1 MSKTI
6 LLDSLREMI
15 VPIKRLLDLKADRA
29 VVDKKAENVDYN
41 ENNPKSKGYIAN
53 RPCYVDE
60 KNKVVPIDKKF
71 LPDASTYLDEEILR
85 PDYGIDNPNK
95 LGFIKNRP
103 CYYKQIGSYVN
114 SERIEL
120 SPTSETY
127 IDWPIQFEENAEYL
141 VKAYMRFDGNGEYGE
156 LSFEEYVTSYESR
169 VIWLQHIFIVPSSD
183 TRKRSAGITGI
194 YSTDSTYFY
203 KGILNL
209 SSGYEYGRYIEPGNL
224 KVEIC
229 ALKKLEEPVIPDEI
243 ARVAY
248 VEEKVASIPQPDPYT
263 LPTATADTLGGVKI
277 GEGLQMTG
285 DVLGVVPEGEWELI
299 ETFTLNEDATV
310 IERTAYPDGT
320 PYDLSAVKIKAQFFY
335 PIVAQIGTAMDF
347 VCDKKL
353 LGSLVVN
360 VVAHDTGTPLHKSTA
375 LYQAKPVGG
384 FYEFICSSGAQGS
397 PMEPVYAS
405 NGDFQF
411 VSTKQKIDCIKYRAW
426 DNIFPAGSYIE
437 IWGVRAN
444 A

>member
-6 LLDSLREMI
+6 LLDSLREML

-29 VVDKKAENVDYN
+29 IVDRKAENVDYN

-60 KNKVVPIDKKF
+60 KNKVIPIDKKF

-156 LSFEEYVTSYESR
+156 LSFEEYVTSYEPR

-248 VEEKVASIPQPDPYT
+248 VDE
-263 LPTATADTLGGVKI
+263 
-277 GEGLQMTG
+277 
-285 DVLGVVPEGEWELI
+285 
-299 ETFTLNEDATV
+299 
-310 IERTAYPDGT
+310 
-320 PYDLSAVKIKAQFFY
+320 
-335 PIVAQIGTAMDF
+335 
-347 VCDKKL
+347 
-353 LGSLVVN
+353 
-360 VVAHDTGTPLHKSTA
+360 
-375 LYQAKPVGG
+375 
-384 FYEFICSSGAQGS
+384 
-397 PMEPVYAS
+397 
-405 NGDFQF
+405 
-411 VSTKQKIDCIKYRAW
+411 
-426 DNIFPAGSYIE
+426 
-437 IWGVRAN
+437 
-444 A
+444 

>member
-6 LLDSLREMI
+6 LLDSLREML
-15 VPIKRLLDLKADRA
+15 VPIRRLLDLKADRA

-156 LSFEEYVTSYESR
+156 LSFEEYAPSYASR
-169 VIWLQHIFIVPSSD
+169 VIWLSHLFRVPSSN
-183 TRKRSAGITGI
+183 TSKEPAGINAI
-194 YSTDSTYFY
+194 YSTDSISYYPGKLVLFA
-203 KGILNL
+203 GRE
-209 SSGYEYGRYIEPGNL
+209 SGRYIEPGNL

-248 VEEKVASIPQPDPYT
+248 VDEKVASIPQPDPYT
-263 LPTATADTLGGVKI
+263 LPTASAEVKGGVKI

-285 DVLGVVPEGEWELI
+285 DVLGVVPEGVYELI
-299 ETFTLNEDATV
+299 ETITLEENMQ
-310 IERTAYPDGT
+310 INLTAEPDGT
-320 PYDLSAVKIKAQFFY
+320 PYNFAAVRVKGMTECSIDAAANLYAVSRGAVVCSSYFSALSDQRKRY
-335 PIVAQIGTAMDF
+335 RLDDF
-347 VCDKKL
+347 CVI
-353 LGSLVVN
+353 
-360 VVAHDTGTPLHKSTA
+360 
-375 LYQAKPVGG
+375 GG
-384 FYEFICSSGAQGS
+384 FWETQWVDWNINSSSSSKTTNYHNRLLVYKNSEYPTITHIKSGS
-397 PMEPVYAS
+397 E
-405 NGDFQF
+405 
-411 VSTKQKIDCIKYRAW
+411 I
-426 DNIFPAGSYIE
+426 PAGTYE
-437 IWGVRAN
+437 IWAVRA
-444 A
+444 